1 MTVGSA
7 KRTVSERLDDM
18 TEHTVKSYEQELHEL
33 TQLTARMG
41 ALTQQQFRDAISA
54 LINSDENLANHVISA
69 DDAVDELQQRIEQQA
84 IHLIAKRQPVAD
96 DLRVIVG
103 AMRIS
108 IDLERIGDFAKN
120 IANRM
125 AVIKDDSH
133 PRGLMK
139 RLEDMADLAIAQI
152 ENVLDSYAQ
161 LDAAKAI
168 AVWNRDKE
176 IDRMY
181 TSLFREALT
190 YMMEDAHSI
199 TFCTHLLFCAKNI
212 ERIGDHTTNIAEMI
226 YFVVRGSPLKGAR
239 PKGDTSATVVAAP
252 SG

>member
-1 MTVGSA
+1 MS
-7 KRTVSERLDDM
+7 
-18 TEHTVKSYEQELHEL
+18 
-33 TQLTARMG
+33 
-41 ALTQQQFRDAISA
+41 
-54 LINSDENLANHVISA
+54 
-69 DDAVDELQQRIEQQA
+69 
-84 IHLIAKRQPVAD
+84 
-96 DLRVIVG
+96 
-103 AMRIS
+103 
-108 IDLERIGDFAKN
+108 
-120 IANRM
+120 
-125 AVIKDDSH
+125 
-133 PRGLMK
+133 
-139 RLEDMADLAIAQI
+139 
-152 ENVLDSYAQ
+152 SYAQ

-168 AVWNRDKE
+168 SVWNRDKE
-176 IDRMY
+176 IDGMY